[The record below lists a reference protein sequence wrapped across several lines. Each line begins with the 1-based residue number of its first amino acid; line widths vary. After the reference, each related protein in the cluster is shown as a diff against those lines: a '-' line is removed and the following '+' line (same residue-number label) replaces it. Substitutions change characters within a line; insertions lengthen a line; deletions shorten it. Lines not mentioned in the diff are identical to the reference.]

1 MEEMWI
7 ARDKDGKLIMY
18 EKNHSKINL
27 QSNGHW
33 VDGSDFYLKKVSR
46 SAMVGR

>member
-7 ARDKDGKLIMY
+7 ARDKDGELVMY
-18 EKNHSKINL
+18 EKEPLKVNL

-33 VDGSDFYLKKVSR
+33 ADGSDFYLKK
-46 SAMVGR
+46 GFPK